1 VTEMKIEKWRE
12 MTRTDLERK
21 LVELR
26 DTLLKTQ
33 VKVQTKQVENTAQ
46 LSATRRD
53 IARILTL
60 LKDPSQLAQTVA
72 PEKPAASAAAVKG
85 AVKAEKAEKTGA
97 AAKKSAGK
105 K

>member
-1 VTEMKIEKWRE
+1 MKIEKWRE

-60 LKDPSQLAQTVA
+60 LKYPEQLATVT
-72 PEKPAASAAAVKG
+72 EKTAVPAAAAKSADKP
-85 AVKAEKAEKTGA
+85 AVKAKKTT
-97 AAKKSAGK
+97 GK

>member
-1 VTEMKIEKWRE
+1 MTEMKIEKWRE
-12 MTRTDLERK
+12 MTRTDLQHK
-21 LVELR
+21 LAELR
-26 DTLLKTQ
+26 DTLLRTK

-60 LKDPSQLAQTVA
+60 LKNPELLASGPA
-72 PEKPAASAAAVKG
+72 SEKPSVSAAAVKG
-85 AVKAEKAEKTGA
+85 AVKVAET
-97 AAKKSAGK
+97 AKKGAVK

>member
-1 VTEMKIEKWRE
+1 MKIEKWRE
-12 MTRTDLERK
+12 MTRTDLEHK

-26 DTLLKTQ
+26 DSLLKTQ

-46 LSATRRD
+46 LSTMRRD

-60 LKDPSQLAQTVA
+60 LQDPARLVT
-72 PEKPAASAAAVKG
+72 AASAEKSAAP
-85 AVKAEKAEKTGA
+85 AAAAKAHEKAPA
-97 AAKKSAGK
+97 AAKKATGK

>member
-1 VTEMKIEKWRE
+1 MKIEKWRE
-12 MTRTDLERK
+12 MTRTDLESK

-60 LKDPSQLAQTVA
+60 LKDPSQLVQTA
-72 PEKPAASAAAVKG
+72 SPEKPAAPAAAVKG
-85 AVKAEKAEKTGA
+85 AAKAEKAEKKGA